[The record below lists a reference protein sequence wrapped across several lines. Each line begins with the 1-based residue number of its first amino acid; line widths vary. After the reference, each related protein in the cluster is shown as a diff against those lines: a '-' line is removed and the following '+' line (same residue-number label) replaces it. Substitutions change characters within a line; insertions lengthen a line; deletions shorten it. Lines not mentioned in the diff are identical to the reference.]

1 MYVLSLLVRRRLWS
15 LPVFIAMCFVLYM
28 EICSSHFHLLFW
40 PRPHHLVPI
49 SYLRHCHACDE
60 DTNPI
65 PVAWSNLILYIW
77 GACQATLEYL
87 NYFYEDRIGWFFVGI
102 KKSVGFCIVVR
113 RENERVGVILLALEI
128 SKPNWVATC
137 RWLTRSF
144 EAFHLFELHVG
155 SVSFV
160 VLRAGRLI
168 SLPLLHPLFGRMPC
182 NF

>member
-1 MYVLSLLVRRRLWS
+1 MISAGFYCH
-15 LPVFIAMCFVLYM
+15 VFCPI
-28 EICSSHFHLLFW
+28 HGNLLFAFSSVVLANTSSSGSYFLFASLSCMW
-40 PRPHHLVPI
+40 WGHKSDPCCVI
-49 SYLRHCHACDE
+49 QVNVIYLRCVSSYSG
-60 DTNPI
+60 I
-65 PVAWSNLILYIW
+65 FKL
-77 GACQATLEYL
+77 
-87 NYFYEDRIGWFFVGI
+87 FYEDRIGWFFVGI

-113 RENERVGVILLALEI
+113 RENKRVGVILLALEI